1 MSNIDKLQNIKETI
15 ELMNKC
21 HQVEILKILKKESI
35 TMSENNNGMFINLTN
50 VKESIIL
57 ELEKYINFVNTQQ
70 NQLLSIETE
79 KANIRDEFF
88 NLTK

>member
-35 TMSENNNGMFINLTN
+35 TMSENNNGLFINLTN
-50 VKESIIL
+50 LKEPIIL
-57 ELEKYINFVNTQQ
+57 ELEKYINFCKYSTK
-70 NQLLSIETE
+70 SI
-79 KANIRDEFF
+79 IIYRD
-88 NLTK
+88 